1 MADGGRLDRRDYQ
14 RPFEDVNLLARMGAP
29 DQCRSGAD
37 LDMPLDDHAPEGA
50 QIVLLQTGAPQ
61 SRRLL

>member
-1 MADGGRLDRRDYQ
+1 MFQ
-14 RPFEDVNLLARMGAP
+14 RHLEDVDDLLARMGAP